1 MKIEDE
7 IVLRIKK
14 RLDILVNSA
23 SKIRKMSD
31 LFVCYDTDIV
41 IELDKLKGLWEQDY
55 DRRPTINGIRIQFI
69 NWKTL
74 ILIDEEKN
82 NINLLDLDFDTIFSF
97 DQYLSIMSP
106 VSSYEVENHD
116 ISIKNETPII

>member
-41 IELDKLKGLWEQDY
+41 IELDKLKGSWEEDY
-55 DRRPTINGIRIQFI
+55 DRRPTINGVRIRFI

-106 VSSYEVENHD
+106 VSLYEIENYN
-116 ISIKNETPII
+116 ISVKK